1 VQVTGIVKLA
11 SLQQAIEESV
21 KPAFIDLNL
30 RAMKLGIDLAKNYEK

>member
-1 VQVTGIVKLA
+1 MKIA
-11 SLQQAIEESV
+11 FLQKAIEESV